1 MSMKIISVLSSIA
14 VPFFVIFVISYG
26 ILNNVKVY
34 DAFCDGAKSGI
45 ELVFNI
51 LPFIFAMTVSIG
63 LLRDSGLLDIFT
75 DFLSIPLSHL
85 GIPSE
90 ILRLYIIRP
99 FSGSAALGILTDIF
113 ESEGVNSLVSD
124 IASTMMGATE
134 TTFYTIALYYGSIGI
149 KKTRYTILV
158 AIICDITA
166 MLVSVFICNLI
177 LK

>member
-1 MSMKIISVLSSIA
+1 MRIISVLSTVA
-14 VPFFVIFVISYG
+14 VPFFVIFVISFG
-26 ILNNVKVY
+26 IYKKVKVY

-45 ELVFNI
+45 ELIFKI

-75 DFLSIPLSHL
+75 DFLSKPLSRL

-113 ESEGVNSLVSD
+113 ESEGINSIVSD

-134 TTFYTIALYYGSIGI
+134 TTFYTIALYYGSVGI
-149 KKTRYTILV
+149 KKTGYTVFV
-158 AIICDITA
+158 AMMCDITA
-166 MLVSVFICNLI
+166 MLTAVFICKLI
-177 LK
+177 L

>member
-1 MSMKIISVLSSIA
+1 MRIISVLSTVA
-14 VPFFVIFVISYG
+14 VPFFVIFVISCG
-26 ILNNVKVY
+26 ILKNVKVY
-34 DAFCDGAKSGI
+34 DAFCDGAKSGL
-45 ELVFNI
+45 ELIFKI

-75 DFLSIPLSHL
+75 DFLSIPLSRL
-85 GIPSE
+85 GIPGE

-113 ESEGVNSLVSD
+113 ESDGINSLVSD

-134 TTFYTIALYYGSIGI
+134 TTFYTIALYYGAVGI
-149 KKTRYTILV
+149 KKTRYTVIV
-158 AIICDITA
+158 AMICDITA
-166 MLVSVFICNLI
+166 MLVAVFVCNVI